1 MPVLAIVNSNSAS
14 PNAAFLDILP
24 LASLDVPQWVR
35 LRSVSVKLSQN
46 FGVWVQ
52 SSFWGSHRLPQKPCG
67 SEYTMAAANKS
78 S

>member
-24 LASLDVPQWVR
+24 LASLDVPHRVR

-52 SSFWGSHRLPQKPCG
+52 KPCG

-78 S
+78 T